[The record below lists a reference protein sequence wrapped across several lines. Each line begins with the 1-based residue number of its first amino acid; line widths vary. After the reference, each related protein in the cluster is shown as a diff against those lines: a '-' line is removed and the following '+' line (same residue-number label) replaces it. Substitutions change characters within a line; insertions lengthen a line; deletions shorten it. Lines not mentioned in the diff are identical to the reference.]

1 MWAIRCND
9 VTLAVSERKRREVSP
24 SGSALVCAHISALLR
39 LSVCPARAHT
49 RAHTHTLPR
58 ALSHSLVR
66 ARTTQGGGVYKAAR
80 GGHTTLRL
88 KHFRPQAARLR
99 SREYK
104 YQPRQEKKSRP
115 RIRVRSLPRYSLAC
129 FYWNTEAAALE
140 EVGSKLSGV

>member
-104 YQPRQEKKSRP
+104 YQPRQEKKADRESAFVLCP
-115 RIRVRSLPRYSLAC
+115 VIRSLAFTGIQKQQL
-129 FYWNTEAAALE
+129 
-140 EVGSKLSGV
+140 